1 MCTPC
6 MGEAATKRFLMPLTF
21 STGRS
26 GAEEIPPPRFCF
38 YQPIRADWLLHAVL
52 VRLDHLLDHLAANG
66 TGLTAG
72 QIAIVALLQVDANLL
87 GGLHLELV
95 PGPHGRWEPTGW
107 FGIGNLL
114 EHET

>member
-72 QIAIVALLQVDANLL
+72 QIAIVALLQVDANL
-87 GGLHLELV
+87 
-95 PGPHGRWEPTGW
+95 P
-107 FGIGNLL
+107 
-114 EHET
+114 